1 MSALFDGT
9 MWKKHLEAIRN
20 QAVLSQRFRVR
31 RRSSGEEQYEDSA
44 FPTSP
49 KGKRWCSKATLH
61 IRKSALSEDDYSGEE
76 HVTDSWIDTYVR
88 LEREVWLDLNT
99 PLSQKSS
106 KISAKLIRLVFFE
119 VQRVFFTE
127 LAKTITEMLFWWSSA
142 YTILEPRFYAA
153 LGFSPSG
160 SLMLVEAPN
169 GRAKERFVNRH
180 KGRKLLKEYYINCLW
195 ESIKTCLEEKIFSQ
209 MLKAEEDVIRRGTG
223 LTWAGVELNTYK
235 KMKVW
240 PRWVLKKLTKLF
252 PGEFD
257 ENTSSKCLK
266 HFAEEIEYRLV
277 KLVNEAECGVKAEI
291 KHSDNNERDG
301 VSVSWTL

>member
-9 MWKKHLEAIRN
+9 MWKNHLEAIRN
-20 QAVLSQRFRVR
+20 QADVWQRFRMR
-31 RRSSGEEQYEDSA
+31 RRSSGEEQFDNSG
-44 FPTSP
+44 SP
-49 KGKRWCSKATLH
+49 LPSSKPRLWSLKVKKQGKG
-61 IRKSALSEDDYSGEE
+61 LSEDDCSGEE
-76 HVTDSWIDTYVR
+76 WVTDLYIDMYVR
-88 LEREVWLDLNT
+88 LEREVWMDLNT
-99 PLSQKSS
+99 PLSQKSA
-106 KISAKLIRLVFFE
+106 KISAKLIRLVYFE
-119 VQRVFFTE
+119 LQRVFFSE
-127 LAKTITEMLFWWSSA
+127 LAKTITEMLFWWSGA
-142 YTILEPRFYAA
+142 YTILEPRFYAT

-195 ESIKTCLEEKIFSQ
+195 ESIKNCLEEKIFSQ

-257 ENTSSKCLK
+257 ENTSPKCLK

-291 KHSDNNERDG
+291 KHSNSNERDG